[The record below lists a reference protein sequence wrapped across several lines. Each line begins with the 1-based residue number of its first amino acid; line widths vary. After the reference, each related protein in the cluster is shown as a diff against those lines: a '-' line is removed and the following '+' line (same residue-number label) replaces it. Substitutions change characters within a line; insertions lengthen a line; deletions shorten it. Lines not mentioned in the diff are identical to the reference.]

1 MAESEGGLG
10 RCKKFGGAGVQA
22 KRGSANVDVEVEV
35 KFWFHCAIVSSPS
48 KEEGKVS
55 RSRPSPENRQ
65 FWRPLVKRLLAVR
78 ACCEKFLGRSMR
90 NDGCALATSADTVKA
105 SFSQSLGPSQGDV
118 QVSSTTIYTAT
129 WLENG
134 NSNTGRLKQ
143 RSALEHSNSNKE
155 TRRLARANVFR
166 ICSDS
171 QLHHDQTRQR
181 VLVALPFPPC
191 FVIFFDPQNYSAQAF
206 CAASVVST

>member
-1 MAESEGGLG
+1 MRSYRVRRKRRGRFPDLG
-10 RCKKFGGAGVQA
+10 
-22 KRGSANVDVEVEV
+22 
-35 KFWFHCAIVSSPS
+35 HP
-48 KEEGKVS
+48 
-55 RSRPSPENRQ
+55 PENRQ

-143 RSALEHSNSNKE
+143 KSSSTATRTKKLEDSHALTYSAF
-155 TRRLARANVFR
+155 ARTPSFIMIKLINASLSPFPF
-166 ICSDS
+166 
-171 QLHHDQTRQR
+171 LHALLSSSIHKTILRKLSAQR
-181 VLVALPFPPC
+181 V
-191 FVIFFDPQNYSAQAF
+191 
-206 CAASVVST
+206 